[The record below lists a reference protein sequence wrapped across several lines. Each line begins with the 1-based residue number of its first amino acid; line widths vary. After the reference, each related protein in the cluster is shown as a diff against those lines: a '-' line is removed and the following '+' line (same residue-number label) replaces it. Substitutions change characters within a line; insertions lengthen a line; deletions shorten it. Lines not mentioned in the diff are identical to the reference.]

1 VITSLRCEWVGG
13 NVTKD
18 VKAALKA
25 EARRRHISVSAL
37 LFIVVRDAM
46 KQLGHDVNYEFQLGK
61 SEGPW
66 SPQS

>member
-1 VITSLRCEWVGG
+1 MITSSRCEWVGG

-25 EARRRHISVSAL
+25 EAGRRHISVSAL
-37 LFIVVRDAM
+37 LFILMRD
-46 KQLGHDVNYEFQLGK
+46 KLKELGHDVSYEFKLGE

-66 SPQS
+66 SPQR